1 MAAPSRA
8 TSRTASR
15 AVGRSGA
22 PPSAPAAALSAP
34 VPQAA
39 LELVGRAC
47 TGLVEASAASDPAE
61 RFVLSHLA
69 ALRAGAAVVAT
80 REVPR
85 ARRRGPVS
93 VWDALLVLAPELEGW
108 ARVFGSAAERRAAVE
123 AGRGAP
129 VGAREADE
137 HLDRAEVFASAVAD
151 LLGARPPARVLPL
164 AAS

>member
-1 MAAPSRA
+1 MARVPGASSGWSTDVA
-8 TSRTASR
+8 SSRTAPR
-15 AVGRSGA
+15 AAG
-22 PPSAPAAALSAP
+22 PAVLPAP

-47 TGLVEASAASDPAE
+47 TGLVEASAASDPSE
-61 RFVLSHLA
+61 RFVLAHLA

-93 VWDALLVLAPELEGW
+93 VWDALLALAPELEGW
-108 ARVFGSAAERRAAVE
+108 VRVFASAAERRAAVE

-137 HLDRAEVFASAVAD
+137 HLDRAEVFASVVAD